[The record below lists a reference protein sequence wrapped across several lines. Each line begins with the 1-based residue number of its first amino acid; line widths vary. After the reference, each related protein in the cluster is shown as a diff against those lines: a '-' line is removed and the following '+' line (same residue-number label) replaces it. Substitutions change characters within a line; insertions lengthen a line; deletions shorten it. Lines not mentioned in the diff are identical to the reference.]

1 MDRKEMQN
9 TRLYLLG
16 VLLIVVLGSYFG
28 VLYDTQ
34 VTHHKDYEAQ
44 SIRSIVREEK
54 VDASRGIVTDR
65 NGKVLISNRSSHNL
79 TFDVRLIPAEED
91 VNDAILRLVQLCQK
105 EGVAWTDNLPV
116 TKTAPYAYTIDEMD
130 SVQKGR
136 FLTYL
141 QSVNEFKTAIGS
153 YILRNPTAVAVE
165 IPKEVTEEGE
175 EEKTLTFTERAGTMA
190 KNLTAENLSASLLSS
205 A

>member
-116 TKTAPYAYTIDEMD
+116 TKTAPFDYTIDEMD
-130 SVQKGR
+130 
-136 FLTYL
+136 
-141 QSVNEFKTAIGS
+141 
-153 YILRNPTAVAVE
+153 
-165 IPKEVTEEGE
+165 
-175 EEKTLTFTERAGTMA
+175 
-190 KNLTAENLSASLLSS
+190 
-205 A
+205 